1 MNEEEKTQV
10 RMMREAGCTYRQ
22 IADIMHMNV
31 STISNYCLRY
41 HIESPN
47 SFSGVSPPNSKYRKC
62 PICGRIFLADN
73 KPNQQFCS
81 EKCRSKYWQ
90 NERKD
95 AARLKEEAEVQK
107 TLQKEL
113 DFLAK
118 KSDEWLDD
126 GIYRREDK
134 P

>member
-10 RMMREAGCTYRQ
+10 RMMRENGCTYRQ

-31 STISNYCLRY
+31 STISNYCLRH

-47 SFSGVSPPNSKYRKC
+47 SFSGISPPNSKYRKC
-62 PICGRIFLADN
+62 PICGRVFLAIN
-73 KPNQQFCS
+73 KPSQQFCS
-81 EKCRSKYWQ
+81 EKCRRRYWQ
-90 NERKD
+90 NERQD
-95 AARLKEEAEVQK
+95 IARLEEEADAQK

-126 GIYRREDK
+126 EICRREDK